1 MTLPELC
8 ASMCLPACFVRR
20 NSGDIRIDHCLPV
33 FVRVLRGGRA
43 PNGSGVID
51 QNIDAAKM
59 VDYLFS

>member
-1 MTLPELC
+1 
-8 ASMCLPACFVRR
+8 MCLPACFVRR